1 MGKGK
6 AAILARV
13 STELQDAQSQ
23 INSLKKYAENLGYII
38 PEEYIF
44 TENITGMDKSIGED
58 RKSLSDLKYAIEKNS
73 DIQFV
78 LMWEL
83 TRLSRNPFYLIEQ
96 LKWFNSN
103 IIPIYFY
110 DIDKWTINLS
120 TKEEVTDTTSYIFGA
135 AMYGKAE
142 LTKIK
147 ARTMRGRDEKAKK
160 GLFVGHISDGYKVE
174 LINKEKHIVID
185 EERKEIIVKIFNLY
199 TERRLSTNKIAK
211 ELNRE
216 GVKTFNAY
224 EAQLNLLNPKFNQF
238 FKVKNT
244 NYKKEKVK
252 QEWTGSSIGQLL
264 KNEWYIGKRYYK
276 GNEYS
281 IPAIIKN
288 EQFNLA
294 QNYLKT
300 NNTTIP
306 NRRYAT
312 YLLKGKFFCGKC
324 GNIMNGHKVRIN
336 SSYYCSS
343 ISTGQKCG
351 EEGICKQNIE
361 AIIWNIVFLKIYT
374 TWGDLNLNELF
385 KIPEVNIRQYEEK
398 IRKNNVVIDNKK
410 EAIENGK
417 RQLSELYNEKT
428 ATDKMY
434 VKDAISDRINKVE
447 KSIDE
452 NFIEISDIEKENKD
466 LIHRLKYNDNIEDVI
481 FNFFNDY
488 NVDLK
493 SKKEILD
500 KIIDKI
506 TMHNL
511 DNYDKLIIV
520 EFFSLKKT
528 AIIYNSKKL
537 KGMYINLDALYYGNH
552 ISYDKGLRKFVNN
565 HECIITYSNTPDVKV
580 FDSKNEILLYNIIKA
595 TNGNSYVTRNKII
608 DSEVLKEI
616 MSFFITLYT
625 RIEVEPNDI
634 EYKKW
639 REDYKRWSKKRNEKR
654 NEKRKEIRNVL
665 KANKLKDPNQIA
677 DLKKK
682 RKNLYNQRYKINNNK
697 MLSIEDKTDRLNKI
711 EEIINKLNL
720 ELNGSIIKSLE

>member
-1 MGKGK
+1 
-6 AAILARV
+6 
-13 STELQDAQSQ
+13 
-23 INSLKKYAENLGYII
+23 
-38 PEEYIF
+38 
-44 TENITGMDKSIGED
+44 
-58 RKSLSDLKYAIEKNS
+58 
-73 DIQFV
+73 
-78 LMWEL
+78 
-83 TRLSRNPFYLIEQ
+83 
-96 LKWFNSN
+96 
-103 IIPIYFY
+103 
-110 DIDKWTINLS
+110 
-120 TKEEVTDTTSYIFGA
+120 
-135 AMYGKAE
+135 
-142 LTKIK
+142 
-147 ARTMRGRDEKAKK
+147 
-160 GLFVGHISDGYKVE
+160 
-174 LINKEKHIVID
+174 
-185 EERKEIIVKIFNLY
+185 
-199 TERRLSTNKIAK
+199 
-211 ELNRE
+211 
-216 GVKTFNAY
+216 
-224 EAQLNLLNPKFNQF
+224 
-238 FKVKNT
+238 
-244 NYKKEKVK
+244 
-252 QEWTGSSIGQLL
+252 
-264 KNEWYIGKRYYK
+264 
-276 GNEYS
+276 
-281 IPAIIKN
+281 
-288 EQFNLA
+288 
-294 QNYLKT
+294 
-300 NNTTIP
+300 
-306 NRRYAT
+306 
-312 YLLKGKFFCGKC
+312 
-324 GNIMNGHKVRIN
+324 MNGHKVRIN

-720 ELNGSIIKSLE
+720 ELNGSIITSLE

>member
-252 QEWTGSSIGQLL
+252 QEWTGSSI
-264 KNEWYIGKRYYK
+264 
-276 GNEYS
+276 
-281 IPAIIKN
+281 
-288 EQFNLA
+288 
-294 QNYLKT
+294 
-300 NNTTIP
+300 
-306 NRRYAT
+306 
-312 YLLKGKFFCGKC
+312 
-324 GNIMNGHKVRIN
+324 
-336 SSYYCSS
+336 
-343 ISTGQKCG
+343 
-351 EEGICKQNIE
+351 
-361 AIIWNIVFLKIYT
+361 
-374 TWGDLNLNELF
+374 
-385 KIPEVNIRQYEEK
+385 
-398 IRKNNVVIDNKK
+398 
-410 EAIENGK
+410 
-417 RQLSELYNEKT
+417 
-428 ATDKMY
+428 
-434 VKDAISDRINKVE
+434 
-447 KSIDE
+447 
-452 NFIEISDIEKENKD
+452 
-466 LIHRLKYNDNIEDVI
+466 
-481 FNFFNDY
+481 
-488 NVDLK
+488 
-493 SKKEILD
+493 
-500 KIIDKI
+500 
-506 TMHNL
+506 
-511 DNYDKLIIV
+511 
-520 EFFSLKKT
+520 
-528 AIIYNSKKL
+528 
-537 KGMYINLDALYYGNH
+537 
-552 ISYDKGLRKFVNN
+552 
-565 HECIITYSNTPDVKV
+565 
-580 FDSKNEILLYNIIKA
+580 
-595 TNGNSYVTRNKII
+595 
-608 DSEVLKEI
+608 
-616 MSFFITLYT
+616 
-625 RIEVEPNDI
+625 
-634 EYKKW
+634 
-639 REDYKRWSKKRNEKR
+639 
-654 NEKRKEIRNVL
+654 
-665 KANKLKDPNQIA
+665 
-677 DLKKK
+677 
-682 RKNLYNQRYKINNNK
+682 
-697 MLSIEDKTDRLNKI
+697 
-711 EEIINKLNL
+711 
-720 ELNGSIIKSLE
+720 